1 MRLAMI
7 VGMYMT
13 RDVET
18 ISPETSLIDAIR
30 TMSRHRIR
38 RLVVTDKGKI
48 VGMVGHRDL
57 ANAFPDHINPFS
69 PVAVTRAASAEKVR
83 KVMTYPVITIG
94 DDKPIEQA
102 ARLMTK
108 HRIGSLPVTC
118 GGKLVG
124 IITESDIFRALTGVL
139 SESGDSIRITFDLTE
154 SENVLSFLAEA
165 AQKYGLALSS
175 FITFHDGDRRMA
187 VASVRGRRAQD
198 LVDELWESGHRVVSV
213 LRPTRV

>member
-1 MRLAMI
+1 MI

-18 ISPETSLIDAIR
+18 ILPDTTLIDAIHK
-30 TMSRHRIR
+30 MSRHRIR
-38 RLVVTDKGKI
+38 RLVVTDEGKI
-48 VGMVGHRDL
+48 VGMVCHRDL

-69 PVAVTRAASAEKVR
+69 PVAVTKAVSADRVK
-83 KVMTYPVITIG
+83 KIMKHPVITIG

-102 ARLMTK
+102 ARLMTE

-124 IITESDIFRALTGVL
+124 IITESDIFRALTRVL
-139 SESGDSIRITFDLTE
+139 AGPDDSLRITFDLTE

-165 AQKYGLALSS
+165 TRKYGLALSS
-175 FITFHDGDRRMA
+175 FITFHDSDRRMA
-187 VASVRGRRAQD
+187 VASVRGRRVQD
-198 LVDELWESGHRVVSV
+198 LVDDLWKSGHRVVSI
-213 LRPTRV
+213 LRSAERS